1 MQTNTSTAGN
11 DQGLNL
17 MDLIVYLVS
26 KWRWFALSIAVCVG
40 IAWFNYAR
48 SPFVYYRSATVIIKD
63 PSNKTSTTGLD
74 RFDNIINKVNVANE
88 ILQFR
93 SKKLMR
99 EVVQRLHADVS
110 YQVEEG
116 LRLNELYT
124 QSPVLLSFPD
134 ALPEQRFSL
143 TVTPKDKNT
152 VELSECSGIGDG
164 TSRTVSL
171 NDTVEIS
178 KGMRVVATPTNYYG
192 ASWQNIPIRVR
203 KFSLESMVNYYRGA
217 LGIQQEEEESSIL
230 TLALKD
236 NSAARAEDVLNTLIF
251 VYNEEAI
258 RDKNQVAI
266 NTADFIN
273 ERLIIIES
281 ELGSVESDLE
291 SFKQRNQIVDIASS
305 AGMYMT
311 ESQKYSIDALEL
323 ETQLRLAQFIKDY
336 LTDPTKDTDL
346 IPSNTGIGDMN
357 IESQI
362 SLYNTAKLKRDALV
376 DDSSE
381 NNPVVQELNNSLRAM
396 KQNIIRAVDNM
407 IVTLNVKR
415 NDAQSRE
422 LQAQDR
428 VTSIPTKERQMLSIE
443 RQQKIKETL
452 YLYLLN
458 KREENALSQA
468 MADNNARV
476 IDGAEGST
484 QPISPNRN
492 RILLLG
498 LIVGL
503 AIPGVSCLTVLF
515 MDTRVR
521 SRKEVEK
528 ALSVPFLGEIPL
540 DREAGKRRKRGDA
553 DTDKTD
559 EDGIVAEA
567 FRVLRT
573 NMAFMSRKDRP
584 SQVITFTSFNEG
596 AGKTFIASNL
606 AMSFVYAKKRVV
618 LVDLD
623 IRKGTLSRHFGICRT
638 GVTNYLADPSV
649 TVDEIIQHR
658 EHFDVISF
666 GATAPN
672 PAELLMDSR
681 LDELFDALRS
691 RYDLIIADN
700 VPVGIIADASIAN
713 RIADLTIFVIRAGR
727 LDRRQLPDIEA
738 MYEGRKLK
746 NMALVLNGVDPTRTG
761 YGYGRYGYGY
771 GYGKKSKKNDPANA

>member
-458 KREENALSQA
+458 KREENALPQA

-623 IRKGTLSRHFGICRT
+623 IRKGTLSRHFGIRRT

-771 GYGKKSKKNDPANA
+771 GYGKKSKKK